1 MTILYLLLSAVVF
14 FIILLVL
21 LVLEDRAEDLRKK
34 ILYKQFMLAL
44 VAVEIVVIW
53 IILEIFSKS

>member
-1 MTILYLLLSAVVF
+1 MCIPYLLLSAVVF

-21 LVLEDRAEDLRKK
+21 LILEDRTGDLREK

-44 VAVEIVVIW
+44 IAIETIVIW
-53 IILEIFSKS
+53 VILEIFSKS

>member
-1 MTILYLLLSAVVF
+1 MSILYLLLSAVVF

-21 LVLEDRAEDLRKK
+21 LTLEDRTEDLRKK

-44 VAVEIVVIW
+44 VAIEIVVVW
-53 IILEIFSKS
+53 VVLEIFSKS